1 MGLELYYIGDNVW
14 NDLVKSFDEVYS
26 NADVDILTEKMN
38 GARDMAIVINGKIGL
53 KGGLEWM
60 ERKVKTLENIRP
72 LDFLNDPGLI
82 KRLRQYLIELPC

>member
-1 MGLELYYIGDNVW
+1 MGLELDYISDNAW
-14 NDLVKSFDEVYS
+14 NDLVKSFDGVYS
-26 NADVDILTEKMN
+26 NTDVDILTEKMN

-72 LDFLNDPGLI
+72 LDCLDDPELI